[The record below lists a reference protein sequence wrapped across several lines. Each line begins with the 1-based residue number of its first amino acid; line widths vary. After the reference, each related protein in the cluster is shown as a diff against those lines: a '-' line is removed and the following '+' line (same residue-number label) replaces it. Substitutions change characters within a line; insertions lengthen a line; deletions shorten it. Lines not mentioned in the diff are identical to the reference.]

1 MKSYL
6 LKRVVH
12 AVVVIYLVATIVFA
26 AVRAIPGDTVTVLAG
41 ADAPQAAKEALRE
54 ELKLNE
60 PLYEQYFFWMGR
72 LIQGDLGRSHFQDK
86 AVLDAVLSVIEPT
99 LSIAAVGMI
108 FALGIAIPAG
118 IVSAVK
124 PDSIEDYIATF
135 IAFFGI
141 SMPAFWIGIV
151 LIVAIGSKVGFLAT
165 YGYTSFNDGIV
176 PWLQSIILP
185 AVAVGLPLTAI
196 LTRFLRSSMMEVLNQ
211 EYMRTARAKG
221 LSQPLVIFKHGIQN
235 AFLPVLTMAGILLG
249 DLLAG
254 VVAVEIVFGYRGL
267 GRLLIGSI
275 ERRDYPIVQ
284 GAVILVSFVIV
295 GMNLTVDVLY
305 TLVNPKIR
313 YEGDQ

>member
-6 LKRVVH
+6 IKRLVH

-26 AVRAIPGDTVTVLAG
+26 AVRTIPGDTVTVLAG
-41 ADAPQAAKEALRE
+41 PDAPQSVKEALRE
-54 ELKLNE
+54 ELNLNA
-60 PLYEQYFFWMGR
+60 PIHEQYFLWMKN
-72 LIQGDLGRSHFQDK
+72 LAQGDLGRSHHQDQ
-86 AVLDAVLSVIEPT
+86 AVLDAVLGVVEPT
-99 LSIAAVGMI
+99 LSIAVVGMTL
-108 FALGIAIPAG
+108 ALAIAIPAG

-124 PDSIEDYIATF
+124 RDSIEDYLATV

-141 SMPAFWIGIV
+141 SMPSFWIGII
-151 LIVAIGSKVGFLAT
+151 LIVAIGSKVDFLAT
-165 YGYTSFNDGIV
+165 YGYTSFNEGIV
-176 PWLQSIILP
+176 PWMQSIVLP

-196 LTRFLRSSMMEVLNQ
+196 LTRFLRSSMMEVLNK

-221 LSQPLVIFKHGIQN
+221 LSEPLVIFKHGIQN

-284 GAVILVSFVIV
+284 GAIIMVSFVIV
-295 GMNLTVDVLY
+295 AMNLSVDVLY
-305 TLVNPKIR
+305 TLINPKIR
-313 YEGDQ
+313 YEGDE